1 MMECSYLEEGT
12 IINDVR
18 NLFTLEKEIVDA
30 AMTDIMNLFRFK
42 KKQKKTKKL
51 DIRILRDIRNLFE
64 HKKNYYKPVSVG
76 NFWSNNQIDYESK
89 GGRNK
94 TLLVKEYLN
103 KIRLYLK
110 DIINNLKKYDT
121 WEIQLTIAIN
131 FISSKDNG
139 KELVVHL
146 KSDNIEIMINDGA
159 DKVIKEL
166 FKSLKNRYQNN
177 LESMKGSKFIFY
189 YVRLL
194 YYKLHKVKANRA

>member
-1 MMECSYLEEGT
+1 M
-12 IINDVR
+12 
-18 NLFTLEKEIVDA
+18 
-30 AMTDIMNLFRFK
+30 
-42 KKQKKTKKL
+42 
-51 DIRILRDIRNLFE
+51 
-64 HKKNYYKPVSVG
+64 
-76 NFWSNNQIDYESK
+76 
-89 GGRNK
+89 
-94 TLLVKEYLN
+94 VKEYLN

-166 FKSLKNRYQNN
+166 FKSLKNRYENN
-177 LESMKGSKFIFY
+177 LESMKGSEFVFD
-189 YVRLL
+189 YVCLL
-194 YYKLHKVKANRA
+194 YYKLHKVNANRA

>member
-30 AMTDIMNLFRFK
+30 AMTDIMNLFRLK
-42 KKQKKTKKL
+42 KKTKKTKKL

-89 GGRNK
+89 GDRNK

-177 LESMKGSKFIFY
+177 LESMKGSEFVFD
-189 YVRLL
+189 YVCLL
-194 YYKLHKVKANRA
+194 YYKLHKVNANRA